1 MIAKHTHDGLACMS
15 VAGTKIHV
23 AGNGYCWLISFL
35 AAFGIIE
42 RPSFLT
48 QQDTKLI
55 NMVVSKLQAFF
66 EAEANVGR
74 KWATQFD
81 VEMKKKIQGLPQ
93 LRAGASPKEV
103 LSR

>member
-1 MIAKHTHDGLACMS
+1 MS

-35 AAFGIIE
+35 ATFGIIE
-42 RPSFLT
+42 KPSFLT

-55 NMVVSKLQAFF
+55 NMVVSKLQTFF
-66 EAEANVGR
+66 EAEVQAKR

-81 VEMKKKIQGLPQ
+81 VEMRKKIQRLPQ
-93 LRAGASPKEV
+93 LRAGASPAEV